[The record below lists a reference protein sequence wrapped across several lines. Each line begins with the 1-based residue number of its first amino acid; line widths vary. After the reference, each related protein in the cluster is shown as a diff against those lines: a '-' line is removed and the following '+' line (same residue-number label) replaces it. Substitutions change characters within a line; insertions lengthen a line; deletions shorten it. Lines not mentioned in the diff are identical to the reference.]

1 MNIEW
6 VKQKLFEA
14 LSCCSFFEQLNVES
28 GGINENTS
36 LINGLKIESIQLLE
50 YIIQIEKHLEKTID
64 FDDLSIESLDTI
76 CGLAAEL
83 MRPGVLA

>member
-1 MNIEW
+1 MI
-6 VKQKLFEA
+6 KQSLFKA
-14 LSCCSFFEQLNVES
+14 LSACSFFEQLNAES

-36 LINGLKIESIQLLE
+36 LINDLKIESIQLLE

-76 CGLAAEL
+76 SGLAEEL
-83 MRPGVLA
+83 MRPGVLV